1 MTAKEPQME
10 FVIKVPGVAPIHATH
25 ASTQD
30 AYDWAAKAYPLA
42 HPASVICV
50 SRLRGAQQ

>member
-1 MTAKEPQME
+1 ME